1 MDTTIQCLSH
11 EGVASKRT
19 LPPYCRA
26 TPSSG
31 VMSHLWGIQTV
42 ATQQS
47 KAHLDVKPCWAKMA
61 RSAVAKRPQ
70 LKRVEEAQGSWS
82 LLPWAFS
89 TLFRRGPFCNST
101 PFHAEHVH
109 RQPLAKTLDIQTA
122 FGHFECW
129 KLTIRQHSSNS
140 GLERVALMC
149 AFVLVDPYSICVC
162 IRCSEP
168 TKPQKREQEQSTVFP
183 GSSIN
188 EKNEYDG

>member
-11 EGVASKRT
+11 EGVAWKRT

-31 VMSHLWGIQTV
+31 VMSHLWGIRTV

-89 TLFRRGPFCNST
+89 TLFRRGPFLQQHSISCRTCAPST
-101 PFHAEHVH
+101 PG
-109 RQPLAKTLDIQTA
+109 QN
-122 FGHFECW
+122 FGHTNSFRALWVLEANN
-129 KLTIRQHSSNS
+129 TATFTSNS
-140 GLERVALMC
+140 GLKRVALMC
-149 AFVLVDPYSICVC
+149 AFVLVDPYSMCVC
-162 IRCSEP
+162 IRCSRS
-168 TKPQKREQEQSTVFP
+168 TKPQKREQEQSEQSTVFP

-188 EKNEYDG
+188 ET